1 MSDIRILIVEDEPL
15 IAEDIA
21 AALTQVDFSVTGV
34 AYDANEALLQLFSNT
49 PDLVLLDINLGGGDE
64 GLGVAETIREKYAI
78 PFLFLTSYTDKATVN
93 RAKTTEPAGYLVK
106 PFTEASLYTSIE
118 IAWYNYQQKNASRY
132 PPLDLARINK
142 KLAPSQPLSER
153 EFEVLQRIYEGK
165 TNQQIAYALFISPN
179 TIKKHINNAY
189 LKLDTPTR
197 SAAIARLRSL
207 NK

>member
-34 AYDANEALLQLFSNT
+34 AYDAKEALLELSSNT

-64 GLGVAETIREKYAI
+64 GLDVAETIREKYAI

-93 RAKTTEPAGYLVK
+93 RAKTKEPAGYLVK

-142 KLAPSQPLSER
+142 KLAPTQPLSER

-165 TNQQIAYALFISPN
+165 TNQQIADALFISPN